1 MPKGPVTATVSF
13 PMDATALGRG
23 GGSAEGMLGYSFSP
37 MQCFLG
43 SVLLYAFPGRMH
55 FQSDMVGEM
64 KVGGKRMELCPWD
77 VRK

>member
-1 MPKGPVTATVSF
+1 MQQ
-13 PMDATALGRG
+13 LLG
-23 GGSAEGMLGYSFSP
+23 GGGGGGAGSADSFSP

-43 SVLLYAFPGRMH
+43 SVLLYAFPGRMR

-64 KVGGKRMELCPWD
+64 KVGGERMELCPWD